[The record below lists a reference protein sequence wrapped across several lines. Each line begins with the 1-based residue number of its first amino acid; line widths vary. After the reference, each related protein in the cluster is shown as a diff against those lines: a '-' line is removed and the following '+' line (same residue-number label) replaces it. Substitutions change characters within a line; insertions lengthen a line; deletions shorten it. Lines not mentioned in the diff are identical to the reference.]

1 MEFNVHRKIYKT
13 HMSHTMAPWDKQ
25 KPYILPTATVGILT
39 LLVPLQTDTLQN
51 RHLLPRQIQ
60 VSKYKWRSPSRQIQV
75 ENTNSMTKKSV
86 INPSSI

>member
-1 MEFNVHRKIYKT
+1 MEFNVHRNIYKT